1 MKRTIALAVLV
12 AGVLLSWDTLF
23 AAEQIPGTIV
33 YQGRLTQEDGTPV
46 VDQVRA
52 TFSLYSTPEGGTS
65 IWSETLDLS
74 PDKNGVFTAELGTI
88 TPLTPAHFSEAN
100 LYLGLTVEGDDE
112 MSPRQ
117 VLGASPYC
125 FKVNTIDGASGGT
138 LSGDLTVQNDLTV
151 LGNVGVGTASPVE
164 KLDVQGNLKVS
175 GILAASPRVY
185 MVENNTKVRKD
196 DNAWSDY
203 MSTTITVDKNNS
215 NVLIILDLSCTY
227 EIGACLA
234 VRAKVGNGYSNPVLN
249 KYTTASTLQ
258 KTSFTFLLT
267 NVSAGQHPV
276 SVQWKML
283 EGYIITSHYYQDH
296 AYNKMIVFVL

>member
-1 MKRTIALAVLV
+1 MFAVLA
-12 AGVLLSWDTLF
+12 AGVLLSLDVLYVAGQTP
-23 AAEQIPGTIV
+23 ETVV
-33 YQGRLTQEDGTPV
+33 YQGRLTQDDGTPI
-46 VDQVRA
+46 VDQVTV
-52 TFSLYSTPEGGTS
+52 TFALYNSLTGGES
-65 IWSETLDLS
+65 IWNEELQIS
-74 PDKNGVFTAELGTI
+74 PDENGVFTAELGKI
-88 TPLTPAHFSEAN
+88 TSLTPAHFSGAN
-100 LYLGLTVEGDDE
+100 LYLGLTVEGDQE

-117 VLGASPYC
+117 ALGASPYC
-125 FKVNTIDGASGGT
+125 FRVNTIDGAAGGT
-138 LSGDLTVQNDLTV
+138 LLGDLGV
-151 LGNVGVGTASPVE
+151 LGNVGIGTASPTE

-185 MVENNTKVRKD
+185 MVENNNKITKD

-203 MSTTITVDKNNS
+203 MTTTITVDKNNS

-234 VRAKVGNGYSNPVLN
+234 VRAKVGSGYSNPVLN

-267 NVSAGQHPV
+267 NVYAGQHAV
-276 SVQWKML
+276 SVQWRML
-283 EGYIITSHYYQDH
+283 EGHIITSHYYQDH